1 MGNIC
6 GSTIFFLWERGI
18 QDGLFS
24 FFFWKGRGIRNCWDT
39 ESTNFFSF
47 VKGGMEMWGYETNL
61 QSR

>member
-6 GSTIFFLWERGI
+6 GSTIYFSLGEGHSRWPFLF
-18 QDGLFS
+18 L
-24 FFFWKGRGIRNCWDT
+24 FWKGRGIRNCWDT